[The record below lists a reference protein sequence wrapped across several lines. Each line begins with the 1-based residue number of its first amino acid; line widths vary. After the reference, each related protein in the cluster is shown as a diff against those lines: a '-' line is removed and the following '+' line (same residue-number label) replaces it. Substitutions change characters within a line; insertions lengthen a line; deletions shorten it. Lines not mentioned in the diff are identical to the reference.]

1 MNRSATRRGQNGFTL
16 IAAIFLLVVV
26 AALVVYMTNIRVVQ
40 QITLL
45 YGVQGARASLAAR
58 SGIEWGIQQSIV
70 SGNCV
75 ASTSF
80 SDTAFPGFN
89 IEVQC
94 GRSAHTEAATTIDIY
109 QITAIASS
117 GVFGSLDY
125 VQRRIQATAS
135 QDPP

>member
-1 MNRSATRRGQNGFTL
+1 M
-16 IAAIFLLVVV
+16 VV

-58 SGIEWGIQQSIV
+58 SGIEWGIYRSIV
-70 SGNCV
+70 NGNCA

-80 SDTAFPGFN
+80 SDAAFPGFN

-94 GRSAHTEAATTIDIY
+94 AQSAHTEANTTIDIY
-109 QITAIASS
+109 QITAIARS
-117 GVFGSLDY
+117 GAFGSLDY

>member
-70 SGNCV
+70 NGSCA

-80 SDTAFPGFN
+80 TDAAFPGFN

-94 GRSAHTEAATTIDIY
+94 GQSAHTEAATTIDIY

-117 GVFGSLDY
+117 GVFGSLNY

-135 QDPP
+135 LDPP